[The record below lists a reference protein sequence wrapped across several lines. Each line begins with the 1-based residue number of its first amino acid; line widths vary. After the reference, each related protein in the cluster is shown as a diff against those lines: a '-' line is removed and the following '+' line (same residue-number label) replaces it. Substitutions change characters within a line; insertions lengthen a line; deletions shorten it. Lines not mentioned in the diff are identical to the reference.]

1 MFEMFPC
8 LPFQFINLD
17 GDEKLF
23 YLLKIMRLYEGIQFI
38 DISAII
44 NFIGDYNTNYRLKKI
59 IENNP

>member
-8 LPFQFINLD
+8 LPFQFVNLG

>member
-8 LPFQFINLD
+8 FPFQFVNLG

-23 YLLKIMRLYEGIQFI
+23 YLLKIVRLYEGIQFI